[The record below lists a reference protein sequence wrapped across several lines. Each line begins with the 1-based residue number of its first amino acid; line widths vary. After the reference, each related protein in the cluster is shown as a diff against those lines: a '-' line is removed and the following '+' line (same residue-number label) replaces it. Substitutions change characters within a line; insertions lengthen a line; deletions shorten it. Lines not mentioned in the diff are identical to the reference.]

1 MGSLKRQ
8 ICYFE
13 TFTMKGNFFSITVV
27 LLHVKV
33 TIKRQNLGFEQVS
46 ILDVHK
52 SFVFHRIFSKL
63 THFIYIFVVYQI
75 LKFDEIYL
83 KHSKVIMPKVNTYP
97 YLRLLLTSL
106 KFWLKSKIPKICL
119 YACEMNI

>member
-1 MGSLKRQ
+1 MGYLKRK

-13 TFTMKGNFFSITVV
+13 SFTVKGNFFSIIIV

-33 TIKRQNLGFEQVS
+33 TIKRQNLGSDQVS
-46 ILDVHK
+46 TLDVHK

-63 THFIYIFVVYQI
+63 THFLYIFVVYQI

-97 YLRLLLTSL
+97 YLKLLLTSL
-106 KFWLKSKIPKICL
+106 KFWLKSKVFTL
-119 YACEMNI
+119 SA

>member
-1 MGSLKRQ
+1 MGYLKRK

-13 TFTMKGNFFSITVV
+13 SFTVKGNFFSIIIV

-33 TIKRQNLGFEQVS
+33 TIKRQNLGFDQVS
-46 ILDVHK
+46 TLDVHK
-52 SFVFHRIFSKL
+52 SFAFHLIFSKL
-63 THFIYIFVVYQI
+63 THFFYIFVVYQI

-106 KFWLKSKIPKICL
+106 KFWLKSKVFTL
-119 YACEMNI
+119 SA

>member
-1 MGSLKRQ
+1 MGSPKRK

-13 TFTMKGNFFSITVV
+13 SLTMKGNFFSIIIV
-27 LLHVKV
+27 LLHGKM

-46 ILDVHK
+46 TLDVHN
-52 SFVFHRIFSKL
+52 SFVFHQIFTNL
-63 THFIYIFVVYQI
+63 THFLYIFVVYQI

-97 YLRLLLTSL
+97 YLRLLMTSL
-106 KFWLKSKIPKICL
+106 KFWLKSKVFTL
-119 YACEMNI
+119 SA